1 MAYYLT
7 RPCAIQPNKVMY
19 YSGNGKWSDNS
30 ALKQTYDTKAEVDT
44 MIDNTDYLNGGFK
57 NATVVEE

>member
-1 MAYYLT
+1 
-7 RPCAIQPNKVMY
+7 MY
-19 YSGNGKWSDNS
+19 YSGNMKWSDNS

-44 MIDNTDYLNGGFK
+44 MIDNSDYLNGGFK